1 MTLFRDLVVRLEGT
15 IDIPEDKPEEDARST
30 VAALWWTAA
39 GAPRSAA
46 LATRGALPELD
57 DSAAEH
63 LHTLVEQRLS
73 GTPLS
78 YLTRRQHFLGLEMY
92 AAPGALIPRRET
104 EILGR
109 AALGLIKD
117 TVARRGIATVI
128 DVCTGS
134 GNLALAYAAHEPRAQ
149 VLAADLSADAIEVA
163 RENARQM
170 GMPDR
175 VDFRSGDLLEPFGD
189 DWSGRVD
196 IVSCN
201 PPYIST
207 AKVGA
212 MRAEIAG
219 HEPSLAFDGGPF
231 GIRILTRFIK
241 EAVRLVRPGGW
252 ICFEVGLGQGPAMA
266 SRLTAL
272 GVYDEVRPFQDDAG
286 AVRALAA
293 RLKEQS

>member
-1 MTLFRDLVVRLEGT
+1 MTLFRDLLVRLDSAIE
-15 IDIPEDKPEEDARST
+15 IPADKPEEDARNT

-57 DSAAEH
+57 AAAVEH
-63 LHTLVEQRLS
+63 LQRLVEQRLS

-109 AALGLIKD
+109 AALGLIRD

-134 GNLALAYAAHEPRAQ
+134 GNLALAYAAHERRAH

-163 RENARQM
+163 RENARYM

-175 VDFRSGDLLEPFGD
+175 VDFRSGDLLEPFGE
-189 DWSGRVD
+189 DWNGRVD
-196 IVSCN
+196 VVSCN

-207 AKVGA
+207 SKVGA
-212 MRAEIAG
+212 MHAEIAG
-219 HEPSLAFDGGPF
+219 HEPGLAFDGGPF

-266 SRLTAL
+266 SRVDAL
-272 GVYDEVRPFQDDAG
+272 GAYGDIRQFPDADG

-293 RLKEQS
+293 SLKEQC